1 MFDDTLLDDPVRLAD
16 ADTSGWLRAVAMS
29 GALVRSTAEVAAEH
43 GLSEHVNVD
52 RPRAF
57 VLVGRHGVGRPVMGL
72 IEAAVSA
79 SMPVVVTETVP
90 SWVGAL
96 DVLYAHVDDPGD
108 AELAESLER
117 AARYGAAVVV
127 NGPADGPVAA
137 AIAGKGVQLT
147 PRVAGGEH
155 LFASALTGG
164 LLTAAALKLVTFDA
178 GAVADALD
186 AEAERDHL
194 AHESFVNPAKSL
206 ALRLADRTPLL
217 WGLDPVATAV
227 AVMAAHSLAAAAGVV
242 ADAADYRQA
251 VRRGALHRAVVS
263 GESSGDIF
271 ADPGESS
278 GGLRLSL
285 LAVRDDQA
293 SVVLKRSVSELFGHA
308 DLIDIGADDE
318 IGPEAGGD
326 GSVELV
332 RAAVLALRFDIAA
345 TYLGLATGTIG
356 GADRFTPVQA

>member
-1 MFDDTLLDDPVRLAD
+1 MIDDTLLDDPVRLAD
-16 ADTSGWLRAVAMS
+16 TDTSGCLRTAAIS

-43 GLSEHVNVD
+43 GLTDRVNVD

-57 VLVGRHGVGRPVMGL
+57 VLVGRHGVGKPVMGL

-90 SWVGAL
+90 DWVGAL

-117 AARYGAAVVV
+117 VSRYGASVVV

-147 PRVAGGEH
+147 PRVPGGEH
-155 LFASALTGG
+155 LFASALAGG
-164 LLTAAALKLVTFDA
+164 LLTASALGLVTFDA

-186 AEAERDHL
+186 AEAERDHPG
-194 AHESFVNPAKSL
+194 HESFVNPAKSL

-227 AVMAAHSLAAAAGVV
+227 AGMAAHSLTAAAAVV

-251 VRRGALHRAVVS
+251 VRRGALHRAVVA

-271 ADPGESS
+271 ADPGDDA
-278 GGLRLSL
+278 GALRLSL
-285 LAVRDDQA
+285 LAVRDDPA
-293 SVVLKRSVSELFGHA
+293 SGVLKRSVGELFPSA
-308 DLIDIGADDE
+308 DLMDVGADID
-318 IGPEAGGD
+318 GD
-326 GSVELV
+326 ELV
-332 RAAVLALRFDIAA
+332 RAAVLALRFEIAA
-345 TYLGLATGTIG
+345 TYLGLAGGMIG
-356 GADRFTPVQA
+356 GADRYTPVQA